1 MPPPTSIGG
10 GIAAAAVLL
19 VVVLVVAVVV
29 VLRERRSVLAV
40 ELNGRENVGVWTTPS
55 TRVCAHPG
63 SATTETLVYKEMIDI
78 PGSSIP
84 NVV

>member
-29 VLRERRSVLAV
+29 VLRERKSMLAV
-40 ELNGRENVGVWTTPS
+40 ELNGRENVGSLDNPLYSGVCTPGLCYYRNFS
-55 TRVCAHPG
+55 
-63 SATTETLVYKEMIDI
+63 LIKK
-78 PGSSIP
+78 
-84 NVV
+84 